1 MKQSRALR
9 LSFKEKHC
17 GGEAAMKTI
26 LALLIS
32 LAFAP
37 AALAQSS
44 DWQKQWDETLA
55 AAKKEGKVV
64 VVGSPDPVMRN
75 EIIPKFTQKFGI
87 QVDFLAGR
95 SSQTLGRIRME
106 RASGL
111 HLVDV
116 YMAGAGTTF
125 YSLHPEKMIDPLKP
139 LLILP
144 EVTDASK
151 WKRGKPWF
159 ADAEEQYVLVL
170 FSSVES
176 LLMINADHVKPEEI
190 RSVQDLLNPKWKEK
204 ISSEDPKSEGNT
216 GSGMAMH
223 WLTELG
229 SDYVRKL
236 YIDQKPTFSK
246 ERRQLIDWLA
256 RGNYPICLSCKI
268 EGANE
273 LTKEGFQLQ
282 EVFEIEGIRNRVTA
296 SPFLLSFANKAPN
309 PNAARVFV
317 NWIASKEA
325 LEIYSRENRTA
336 TMRTDVDE
344 SFLDPRVIPRPG
356 VSYFEAIDAKWIAT
370 GRLEAAEKMQQTLK
384 SR

>member
-1 MKQSRALR
+1 MK
-9 LSFKEKHC
+9 K
-17 GGEAAMKTI
+17 I
-26 LALLIS
+26 LALLLS
-32 LAFAP
+32 VAFAP
-37 AALAQSS
+37 AAWAQAA

-75 EIIPKFTQKFGI
+75 EIIPRFTKQFGI
-87 QVDFLAGR
+87 QVEFLAGR
-95 SSQTLGRIRME
+95 SSQTVGRIRME
-106 RASGL
+106 RGSGL
-111 HLVDV
+111 YLVDV
-116 YMAGAGTTF
+116 YMAGAGSTF
-125 YSLHPEKMIDPLKP
+125 YSLHPEKMLDPLKP

-144 EVTDASK
+144 EVTAAIN

-176 LLMINADHVKPEEI
+176 LLMINADYVKPGEI
-190 RSVQDLLNPKWKEK
+190 RSAQDLIHPKWKEK
-204 ISSEDPKSEGNT
+204 IATEDPKSDGNT
-216 GSGMAMH
+216 GAGMAMH
-223 WLTELG
+223 WLNELG
-229 SDYVRKL
+229 PDYVKKL
-236 YIDQKPTFSK
+236 YVEQKPSFSK
-246 ERRQLIDWLA
+246 DRRQLIDWLA

-268 EGANE
+268 EGAND
-273 LTKEGFQLQ
+273 LVKEGFKLQ

-296 SPFLLSFANKAPN
+296 SPFLLSYANKAPH

-317 NWIASKEA
+317 NWLAGREA

-356 VSYFEAIDAKWIAT
+356 VSYFEATDPQWIAT
-370 GRLEAAEKMQQTLK
+370 GRLETAEKMQEALK

>member
-1 MKQSRALR
+1 
-9 LSFKEKHC
+9 
-17 GGEAAMKTI
+17 
-26 LALLIS
+26 
-32 LAFAP
+32 
-37 AALAQSS
+37 
-44 DWQKQWDETLA
+44 
-55 AAKKEGKVV
+55 
-64 VVGSPDPVMRN
+64 
-75 EIIPKFTQKFGI
+75 
-87 QVDFLAGR
+87 
-95 SSQTLGRIRME
+95 
-106 RASGL
+106 
-111 HLVDV
+111 
-116 YMAGAGTTF
+116 
-125 YSLHPEKMIDPLKP
+125 
-139 LLILP
+139 
-144 EVTDASK
+144 
-151 WKRGKPWF
+151 
-159 ADAEEQYVLVL
+159 
-170 FSSVES
+170 
-176 LLMINADHVKPEEI
+176 
-190 RSVQDLLNPKWKEK
+190 
-204 ISSEDPKSEGNT
+204 
-216 GSGMAMH
+216 MAMH